1 MYKFLK
7 NGFQRLAFGG
17 VWGSAPA
24 LLFFCCPALAANVV
38 SLNLCTDELLVQLA
52 PDQVAAL
59 SPLARDPSLSVV
71 AGQARHL
78 PWVRADAEAV
88 LRLHPDLVLAGDY
101 GAQAVV
107 AALRE
112 RGVRVVQVAEPT
124 DFAGA
129 ARQVE
134 QVAGALGVAAKGDA
148 MVASMRA
155 RLASVPMVKRGSAVL
170 WEARG
175 FSAGPG
181 GFGDAVL
188 RAAGYRNVGTGG
200 EMGVEALAAHPPD
213 VLITNTAPDY
223 PSLSTDL
230 LWHPALRGLH
240 RRTVA
245 PALLACAGPWSVGA
259 VEALAR

>member
-1 MYKFLK
+1 VVAVL
-7 NGFQRLAFGG
+7 
-17 VWGSAPA
+17 VCAPA
-24 LLFFCCPALAANVV
+24 RGAGVV
-38 SLNLCTDELLVQLA
+38 SLNLCTDELLVLLA
-52 PDQVAAL
+52 PERVAAL
-59 SPLARDPSLSVV
+59 SPLARDASLSVV
-71 AGQARHL
+71 AGAADKL

-101 GAQAVV
+101 GAQGVV

-112 RGVRVVQVAEPT
+112 RGVRVVQVSEPT
-124 DFAGA
+124 DFAG
-129 ARQVE
+129 
-134 QVAGALGVAAKGDA
+134 VAGQVSLVAAALGVPAKGDA
-148 MVASMRA
+148 LAADMRA
-155 RLASVPMVKRGSAVL
+155 RLAAVQRRDRGSAVM

-200 EMGVEALAAHPPD
+200 EMGVEALVAHPPD
-213 VLITNTAPDY
+213 VLITSTAPAY

-240 RRTVA
+240 RRVVA
-245 PALLACAGPWSVGA
+245 PALLACAGPWSVSA
-259 VEALAR
+259 VEVLAR